1 MAYGAI
7 LGQKPQIPQP
17 VDTVQQ
23 GNMNAVTSNAV
34 YGAIQAIPEPSGGKW
49 ELAQKQ
55 ENFSEWHMAVE
66 GGTFVKLTANTN
78 IGFNSINNLAPNQF
92 KYSINETYIT
102 GILLPPP
109 TFWMGGKVQ
118 GKSYVSTDGKSLTIG
133 NTYIQVSRDEAY
145 NYLTFKSIA
154 WNFGAETVVSVSV
167 GSITRDEV
175 IIEYFVPNAK

>member
-34 YGAIQAIPEPSGGKW
+34 YEAIQAIPEPTGGKW

-55 ENFSEWHMAVE
+55 ELFSEWHMVVE
-66 GGTFVKLTANTN
+66 GGTFVKITSNSN
-78 IGFNSINNLAPNQF
+78 QGFNSIQNLQPG
-92 KYSINETYIT
+92 KIKSSINRNNIT
-102 GILLPPP
+102 GVLLPPP
-109 TFWMGGKVQ
+109 AFWMGGTVK
-118 GKSYVSTDGKSLTIG
+118 GK
-133 NTYIQVSRDEAY
+133 TYIDTDYSSLYISSVYMELGESDVIMES
-145 NYLTFKSIA
+145 TA
-154 WNFGAETVVSVSV
+154 WNFGDTTDTSVSC

-175 IIEYFVPNAK
+175 IIEYFVPNEE

>member
-34 YGAIQAIPEPSGGKW
+34 YGAIQAIPEPTGGKW
-49 ELAQKQ
+49 ELAQQK

-66 GGTFVKLTANTN
+66 GGTFVKLTANIN
-78 IGFNSINNLAPNQF
+78 IGFNEINNLAPNQI
-92 KYSINETYIT
+92 KRSTNVNNIT
-102 GILLPPP
+102 GILLPPQ
-109 TFWMGGKVQ
+109 TNWMGGRVQ
-118 GKSYVSTDGKSLTIG
+118 GKSYVSTDANSLTIG
-133 NTYIQVSRDEAY
+133 NTYIEVGRDAEY
-145 NYLTFKSIA
+145 NYLTMESIA
-154 WNFGAETVVSVSV
+154 WNFGSETDVSVSI
-167 GSITRDEV
+167 GGITRDEV

>member
-49 ELAQKQ
+49 ELAQQ
-55 ENFSEWHMAVE
+55 QTNFSEWHMVVE
-66 GGTFVKLTANTN
+66 GGTFVKLTSNTN
-78 IGFNSINNLAPNQF
+78 QGFKGINNLQPGQIKIATSQNF
-92 KYSINETYIT
+92 IT

-109 TFWMGGKVQ
+109 AFWMNGNITGK
-118 GKSYVSTDGKSLTIG
+118 
-133 NTYIQVSRDEAY
+133 TYIGTDNSSLWFSQVYIEVGK
-145 NYLTFKSIA
+145 NYAIMESTA
-154 WNFGAETVVSVSV
+154 WNFGDTTDILVSC
-167 GSITRDEV
+167 GLITRDEV
-175 IIEYFVPNAK
+175 IIEYFVPNA